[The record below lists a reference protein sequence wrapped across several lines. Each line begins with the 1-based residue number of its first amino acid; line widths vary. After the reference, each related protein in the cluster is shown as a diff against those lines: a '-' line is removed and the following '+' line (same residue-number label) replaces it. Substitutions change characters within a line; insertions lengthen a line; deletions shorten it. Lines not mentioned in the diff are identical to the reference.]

1 MTTPA
6 LSPQAQR
13 QFMLEAVLRGAA
25 VLAYCVLV
33 AAIINGWR
41 AAPERWSLLALL
53 AIETFTLCL
62 LLLAREARFRD
73 MSPLAAA
80 STVLATFYFVF
91 LSLAPGQHLVP
102 ELVAVV
108 IQGIGM
114 AWQVWAKYTLGRS
127 FGLLP
132 ADRGVVTSGPYA
144 LVRHPIYLGYLVSH
158 IGFLSANFC
167 ARNLVVLGG
176 LYALQIIRMV
186 LEERVLR
193 GASAE
198 YRAYSQA
205 VRWRFVPGLF

>member
-6 LSPQAQR
+6 LSPHAHR
-13 QFMLEAVLRGAA
+13 QFVLEAVLRGAA

-62 LLLAREARFRD
+62 LVLAREARIRD
-73 MSPLAAA
+73 MSPLAAT

-91 LSLAPGQHLVP
+91 LNLAPGQHLVP
-102 ELVAVV
+102 ELVAVA

-144 LVRHPIYLGYLVSH
+144 LVRHPIYLGYLMSH

-167 ARNLVVLGG
+167 ARNVVVLGG

>member
-1 MTTPA
+1 MTTPTM
-6 LSPQAQR
+6 SPLANR
-13 QFMLEAVLRGAA
+13 QLMVEAALRGVA

-41 AAPERWSLLALL
+41 ADPGRWSLLALL
-53 AIETFTLCL
+53 AIETFTLGL

-73 MSPLAAA
+73 MSPLAVA

-91 LSLAPGQHLVP
+91 LSLVPGRHLVP
-102 ELVAVV
+102 ELVAVA

-114 AWQVWAKYTLGRS
+114 AWQIWAKYTLGRS

-132 ADRGVVTSGPYA
+132 ADRGVVTAGPYA

-167 ARNLVVLGG
+167 VRNLIVLGG
-176 LYALQIIRMV
+176 LYGLQMVRMV

-193 GASAE
+193 ASSPAYAGYAE
-198 YRAYSQA
+198 A